1 MTAFWPTSEPR
12 APGRGRDEAAT
23 EGWLVMER
31 WDDTCSPAARARRWP
46 CPAIFTSRRAHVLDA
61 LQVEAP
67 SGDGHAGG
75 AALRRQHHHR
85 HRAAHGGGYPAVRAS
100 PGGGHRERDAV
111 RDLRDRGTGGI
122 AHGVR
127 ERRGRASRA
136 GRRSDHRHQLRPDD
150 TGRGGP
156 TPSHHRPAQR
166 RQLDPR
172 DARRRPDDAHR
183 NPLGVSVT
191 QPATSTEPRAVL
203 RDHVPVAT
211 RPATGRPTVVIVG
224 AGFGGLRAAR
234 ALRKAPVNVVL
245 VDRHN
250 YHLFQPLLYQV
261 ATAGLEPEEI
271 ARPVRAILRRQ
282 SNTDVRMTE
291 GTGLDAGG
299 KRIDTTDGPI
309 AYDYLIL
316 AVGGQTNYFGLE
328 SVPRHGFGL
337 KDIPE
342 AIRIRN
348 HVLHAFERA
357 MIEANPERRRAELTF
372 VVVGGGPTG
381 VEMAGALS
389 ELIRLVLVKDYP
401 RLNVKD
407 VRVLLLEAT
416 DRLLAAMPDRLG
428 DAAAKILWRKKHV
441 EVRFGAAVQ
450 DFDGARITLKSGE
463 VIPARTLIWAAGA
476 KAVSLTATLGLTT
489 ARQGRVAVT
498 PELQAPDHPEV
509 YVIGDAAYLEH
520 DGAPLPMMAPVAL
533 QMADTATA
541 NIARRL
547 RDEPPRAFRFKDPG
561 SLATIGRNAAVAYLG
576 GVAFKGFAAWV
587 VWLIVHIIQLIGF
600 RNKLFVLMNWAWD
613 YFFYER
619 AARLI
624 TKE

>member
-1 MTAFWPTSEPR
+1 MADVTT
-12 APGRGRDEAAT
+12 
-23 EGWLVMER
+23 
-31 WDDTCSPAARARRWP
+31 
-46 CPAIFTSRRAHVLDA
+46 
-61 LQVEAP
+61 
-67 SGDGHAGG
+67 
-75 AALRRQHHHR
+75 
-85 HRAAHGGGYPAVRAS
+85 
-100 PGGGHRERDAV
+100 
-111 RDLRDRGTGGI
+111 
-122 AHGVR
+122 
-127 ERRGRASRA
+127 
-136 GRRSDHRHQLRPDD
+136 
-150 TGRGGP
+150 
-156 TPSHHRPAQR
+156 PAQ
-166 RQLDPR
+166 
-172 DARRRPDDAHR
+172 
-183 NPLGVSVT
+183 LG
-191 QPATSTEPRAVL
+191 PVL
-203 RDHVPVAT
+203 RDHSAVAEPRAT
-211 RPATGRPTVVIVG
+211 RRPTVVIVG

-234 ALRKAPVNVVL
+234 ALRKAPVDVVL
-245 VDRHN
+245 LDRHN

-261 ATAGLEPEEI
+261 ATAGLEPEQI
-271 ARPVRAILRRQ
+271 AKPVRAILRGQQNFEFRMVQVTGVELAARQ
-282 SNTDVRMTE
+282 VVTDN
-291 GTGLDAGG
+291 
-299 KRIDTTDGPI
+299 GPVS
-309 AYDYLIL
+309 YDYLIL
-316 AVGGQTNYFGLE
+316 AVGGETNYFGMDSIL
-328 SVPRHGFGL
+328 RHGFGL
-337 KDIPE
+337 KGVVD
-342 AIRIRN
+342 AVAIRN
-348 HVLHAFERA
+348 HVLRCFERA
-357 MIEANPERRRAELTF
+357 MLEPDAERRRALLTF

-401 RLNVKD
+401 RLNIKD

-476 KAVSLTATLGLTT
+476 QAVSLTATLGLTT
-489 ARQGRVAVT
+489 ARQGRVTVT

-520 DGAPLPMMAPVAL
+520 DGAPLPMMAPVAI
-533 QMADTATA
+533 QMADTAVA

-547 RDEPPRAFRFKDPG
+547 RDEAPLAFRYKDPG